1 MSVGII
7 IFPETFRVDL
17 NAPLA
22 IDQFMRYEAQ
32 YTLIYDGGQADL
44 GKVNPLMR
52 IPPTWTNH
60 LLSFASETHSFNKSD
75 CVETKESSLDIP
87 HQVDNLIVHKAFP
100 RGAVFHIHGVS
111 LYGILYVYHD
121 PITQSCCKGFGFPSP
136 GEPHT

>member
-75 CVETKESSLDIP
+75 CVEI
-87 HQVDNLIVHKAFP
+87 
-100 RGAVFHIHGVS
+100 FHIHDVS